1 MFLPGIVALACVLH
15 VDGRNNLPNPRK
27 TCPPVPNLPDA
38 DHDGVPDACDNCI
51 DTANPLQRDFDKDH
65 IGDAYVPCGV
75 RLRFDIDCAT

>member
-1 MFLPGIVALACVLH
+1 M
-15 VDGRNNLPNPRK
+15 
-27 TCPPVPNLPDA
+27 PDA

-75 RLRFDIDCAT
+75 RLRFDIECAMIVATERGAHRRAPVPSP